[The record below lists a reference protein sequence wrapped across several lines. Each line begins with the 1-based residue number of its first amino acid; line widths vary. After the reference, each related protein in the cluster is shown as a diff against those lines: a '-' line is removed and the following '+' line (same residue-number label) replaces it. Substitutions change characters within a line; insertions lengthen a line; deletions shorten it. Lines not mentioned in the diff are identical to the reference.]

1 MASKAEL
8 VAVYLS
14 QRLSEPETWRG
25 VAVIAT
31 LVGGSQFAALNWGE
45 CAALG
50 AAISGV
56 MKIIFPSA
64 VVSNNIV
71 HPTEE
76 NQDEKAN

>member
-1 MASKAEL
+1 MATKIEL
-8 VAVYLS
+8 IAVYLS

-31 LVGGSQFAALNWGE
+31 LIGGNQFAALNWGE

-56 MKIIFPSA
+56 MKIIFPT
-64 VVSNNIV
+64 VVIPKESSN
-71 HPTEE
+71 
-76 NQDEKAN
+76 EKDANPS